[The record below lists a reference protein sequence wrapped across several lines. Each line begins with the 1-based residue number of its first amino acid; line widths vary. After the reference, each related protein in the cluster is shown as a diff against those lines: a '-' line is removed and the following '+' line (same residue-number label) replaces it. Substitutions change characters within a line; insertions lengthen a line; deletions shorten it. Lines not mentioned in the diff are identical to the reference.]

1 MREEWKL
8 AKERQLERATGG
20 GGGEGGEGKEEG
32 GDETIGEVHTLYPH
46 SILFYPPIQ
55 YYTLYTLF
63 YSRSHTPARFHSVPY
78 SYVYP

>member
-32 GDETIGEVHTLYPH
+32 GDETLGEVHTLHTLSVLSSYH
-46 SILFYPPIQ
+46 LSPPL
-55 YYTLYTLF
+55 TNTNV
-63 YSRSHTPARFHSVPY
+63 RS
-78 SYVYP
+78 